1 MAWVFFVL
9 GAALVVAIA
18 LYAVGKATGE
28 MATQRPPAIYE
39 LPVAVDWIA
48 DRLPGE
54 VTARL
59 SYDDLSR
66 ILTWHLDWFGSV
78 GVSSEHGT
86 ELGGTDALHD
96 GSVAIEE
103 AAVDAVVAKSIDAGG
118 AIDAVDVV
126 CVLDLQMAYLRE
138 IGAVGEIASPNDTE
152 QNEAEPP
159 SDVVD

>member
-1 MAWVFFVL
+1 MAWVFLVV
-9 GAALVVAIA
+9 GAAVVVAIA
-18 LYAVGKATGE
+18 FYAVGRVTGE
-28 MATQRPPAIYE
+28 MASQRPPAIYQ
-39 LPVAVDWIA
+39 LPLAVEWIA
-48 DRLPGE
+48 DRLPDE
-54 VTARL
+54 VTARI
-59 SYDDLSR
+59 SYEDVAR
-66 ILTWHLDWFGSV
+66 ILTWHLDWFGAV
-78 GVSSEHGT
+78 GVASEHGQ

-96 GSVAIEE
+96 GSVAIED

-138 IGAVGEIASPNDTE
+138 IGAVGEIAA